1 MPINKPRPEVLP
13 KTACVPLKVPVTS
26 SFADGELVPI
36 PRLPFTVR
44 FDDSA
49 VLPVTPNV
57 VPTVA
62 APVTPRDASVA
73 APEFNVPLIVA
84 F

>member
-1 MPINKPRPEVLP
+1 MPPETIERIP
-13 KTACVPLKVPVTS
+13 PTTS
-26 SFADGELVPI
+26 SFTDGDAVPM

-73 APEFNVPLIVA
+73 APEFSVPVTVT